1 MGATTRQRNQPRSGN
16 SFGAEFHAR
25 RGTGEQPFP
34 LRLARARLLHL
45 RRREA
50 SANWL
55 ALTISIACYVLLA
68 ASSAHARPIDAARA
82 QIIDAHRVSSATH
95 EFVAASRRV
104 AREQS
109 RESTVE
115 SIANEVMS

>member
-1 MGATTRQRNQPRSGN
+1 MGATTRQRNEPRRGN
-16 SFGAEFHAR
+16 AFGAEFHTR

-34 LRLARARLLHL
+34 QRLARARLLHL
-45 RRREA
+45 RRRET

-55 ALTISIACYVLLA
+55 ALTISIACYSLLA
-68 ASSAHARPIDAARA
+68 SSSAHARPIDAVHA
-82 QIIDAHRVSSATH
+82 QIIGAQRMSPATH

-115 SIANEVMS
+115 SLANEVM